1 MVVFQPISTRK
12 IKMKKAL
19 LIFTVSAGVLLAS
32 CGNPSSNETVDAA
45 DAGETAE
52 ATAESVT
59 YNVNLDESSVNWKGA
74 KVIDGSHTGT
84 IAITA
89 ASISTKD
96 GAIEAGNFTL
106 DMNSIAETNNDDE
119 EGVSKLIGHLKSG
132 DFFLVDSFPSAS
144 FEITEG
150 GTDHVKGN
158 LTIKGITKEIEIPVT
173 MNDTESGTTM
183 SSTFTINRNDWGVT
197 WGNNSTNKIDFL
209 KDNFIKDEIEFDV
222 NLVASK

>member
-1 MVVFQPISTRK
+1 M
-12 IKMKKAL
+12 
-19 LIFTVSAGVLLAS
+19 AS

-45 DAGETAE
+45 NAGETAE

-74 KVIDGSHTGT
+74 KIIDGSHTGS
-84 IAITA
+84 IAITS

-119 EGVSKLIGHLKSG
+119 EGVAKLIGHLKSG
-132 DFFLVDSFPSAS
+132 DFFLVDSFPTAS

-150 GTDHVKGN
+150 GKDHVKGN

-173 MNDTESGTTM
+173 MNDTENGASMT
-183 SSTFTINRNDWGVT
+183 SSFTINRNDWGVT